1 MIVFGGRNENTALK
15 DLWILQNADTVSPT
29 WSSPPAII
37 NQPSLGLV
45 GHTAVYDDQNNM
57 TVFGGST
64 DAFGTTGALTNDL
77 RKLSKADDSSGT
89 PQWAAIPISG
99 PGKRWGHAAVYDS
112 TRDQMIV
119 FGGSTQTSGTLS
131 KEVWVLHNVKTAP
144 SWEQIQP
151 PGGPSER
158 CCMAVGYDPANQRMI
173 VFGGFGGFGQSGGN
187 LLGDV
192 WTLTF
197 NDISFTTATWQ
208 ELTASGGPAPA
219 ARCCSASLWDG
230 SKLLLFG
237 GGSLQTTGSATPTPP
252 SDNKIYAL
260 ALQATTFTSAVGP
273 AGPAA
278 RLFPTAVPAGPFLL
292 FGGSGAAGPLND
304 LWRFD

>member
-1 MIVFGGRNENTALK
+1 MIVFGGRNGNTPLN
-15 DLWILQNADTVSPT
+15 DLSILQGASTATPT
-29 WSSPPAII
+29 WSNNVPTGG
-37 NQPSLGLV
+37 NQPQGLI
-45 GHTAVYDDQNNM
+45 GHTAVYDNQTNQM
-57 TVFGGST
+57 IVFGG
-64 DAFGTTGALTNDL
+64 AFDSFGSNLTNEL
-77 RKLSKADDSSGT
+77 RRLSGADDSSG
-89 PQWAAIPISG
+89 QWSLFTG
-99 PGKRWGHAAVYDS
+99 GTDPGRRWGHAAVYDS
-112 TRDQMIV
+112 THDQMIV
-119 FGGSTQTSGTLS
+119 FGGTTQTNGTLS
-131 KEVWVLHNVKTAP
+131 NDVWVLHKVKTSP
-144 SWEQIQP
+144 LWEKLSLS
-151 PGGPSER
+151 GGPSVR
-158 CCMAVGYDPANQRMI
+158 CCMAVAYDPTTQRMI
-173 VFGGFGGFGQSGGN
+173 LFGGFGGFGQQSGGN

-260 ALQATTFTSAVGP
+260 SLQATTFTSAVGP